1 MWVDSG
7 LMDGGLWSSFIKK
20 RKEIRKRKN
29 IKNIFKDNRND
40 KGKK

>member
-20 RKEIRKRKN
+20 RERKLEKERL
-29 IKNIFKDNRND
+29 
-40 KGKK
+40 